1 MNIIQNYVLISGD
14 CIEIVTAL
22 PAPGTMS
29 NDAILEQFV
38 EDLRDNTQGLSPLA
52 KVICLNG
59 PATGTMM
66 AVLGAWAVRFGAKAL
81 EVFDPRQG
89 GYVPV
94 LGGLGPVAMP
104 LPIQPGMRVEITR
117 GGLLATGAEAEV
129 INVGTD
135 SVNVAAIGGR
145 GRRRETA
152 WTSLDAVVPT
162 AWERLPRF

>member
-81 EVFDPRQG
+81 EVFDPRQ
-89 GYVPV
+89 
-94 LGGLGPVAMP
+94 L
-104 LPIQPGMRVEITR
+104 
-117 GGLLATGAEAEV
+117 
-129 INVGTD
+129 
-135 SVNVAAIGGR
+135 SVSSNGSTWVKLSCECLR
-145 GRRRETA
+145 HH
-152 WTSLDAVVPT
+152 WL
-162 AWERLPRF
+162 